1 MSSGH
6 TIKNLLEVED
16 SAAKFGFSPDME
28 ARFARKDLGFEDH
41 GISYQRLAPGVKQPF
56 AHRHGDAEEVYVVV
70 AGSGRVKVGGE
81 ITDIRQWDA
90 IRVAPQ
96 TVRAFAAGPDGITF
110 LAFGAHGTGDA
121 EQLPAEWPD

>member
-1 MSSGH
+1 MSGH
-6 TIKNLLEVED
+6 TIKNLLDVED

>member
-16 SAAKFGFSPDME
+16 SAAKYGFSPAME
-28 ARFARKDLGFEDH
+28 ARFARKELGFEHH
-41 GISYQRLAPGVKQPF
+41 GLSYQRLAPGEKQPF
-56 AHRHGDAEEVYVVV
+56 AHRHGEAEEVYVVV
-70 AGSGRVKVGGE
+70 AGSGRVKVGDE
-81 ITDIRQWDA
+81 IAEVRQWDA

-96 TVRAFAAGPDGITF
+96 TVRAFAGGPDGITY
-110 LAFGAHGTGDA
+110 LAFGAHGTGDT

>member
-1 MSSGH
+1 MSGH

-70 AGSGRVKVGGE
+70 AGSGRVKVGDE
-81 ITDIRQWDA
+81 IADVRQWDA

>member
-1 MSSGH
+1 MSGH
-6 TIKNLLEVED
+6 TIKNLLDVED

-96 TVRAFAAGPDGITF
+96 TVRAFAARPRRDHVPRVR
-110 LAFGAHGTGDA
+110 GARDRRRRAAAGGMA
-121 EQLPAEWPD
+121 